1 MDTENNQILDAE
13 NSEEFD
19 IDDDMDFQDVVLDKP
34 KHQKIQMQDLK
45 SPNNG

>member
-34 KHQKIQMQDLK
+34 KH
-45 SPNNG
+45 

>member
-19 IDDDMDFQDVVLDKP
+19 ISDDMDFKDVVLDKP
-34 KHQKIQMQDLK
+34 KH
-45 SPNNG
+45 